1 MILNMEGVYQQGNH
15 KVPEVSFN
23 PDTAV
28 FEIKGSSIP
37 ENSGAIYEPIIDF
50 LQEYKDVAKD
60 TTTFN
65 LALSYFNTS
74 SSKWILNILRLMKE
88 IKTKMKKE
96 VVINWYYEP
105 EDEEMLE
112 AANDYESILNLD
124 INKIEQ
130 KFD

>member
-1 MILNMEGVYQQGNH
+1 MEGVYQKGNH

-37 ENSGAIYEPIIDF
+37 ENSGAVYEPIIEF
-50 LQEYKDVAKD
+50 LKEYKEDPKE

-65 LALSYFNTS
+65 VALSYFNTS

-88 IKTKMKKE
+88 ILTKKQKE
-96 VVINWYYEP
+96 VIINWFYEP

-112 AANDYESILNLD
+112 AANDYQSILNLP
-124 INKIEQ
+124 IQTVEQ
-130 KFD
+130 KLD